1 VEKAVRMWSDAESRR
16 HLGPTPE
23 ALTQAL
29 QRTQL
34 HHADPSV
41 VSKLYFGGDPT
52 LVGADLGLD
61 LVALGIHAIGRLF
74 EGGR

>member
-1 VEKAVRMWSDAESRR
+1 VNANTATRRVALLDPDAVEKAVRMWSDAESRR

-29 QRTQL
+29 QHTQL

-41 VSKLYFGGDPT
+41 MPKLYSA
-52 LVGADLGLD
+52 VIQRWSA
-61 LVALGIHAIGRLF
+61 AI
-74 EGGR
+74 